1 MEIERLDVLIVGAGL
16 SGIGAACHLRRR
28 CPDLRLAVVEA
39 RAASGGTWDLFR
51 FPGVRSDS
59 DMYTLG
65 YAFRPWRDG
74 RAIAPGPSILSYLRD
89 TAREHGIDPLI
100 RYRHRVRR
108 AAWSSSQAH
117 WHVEIDVERDD
128 APPARLRVAC
138 AFLLMCSGYYDYA
151 AAHAPS
157 FPGLADYAGRVVHP
171 QFWTDD
177 IAWAGRRVVVIG
189 SGATAMTLVP
199 ALAGSARHVTMLQR
213 SPTWVVA
220 RPSIDPLAQHL
231 EGWLPWRCVHAIT
244 RWKQVLLSQYIF
256 ALARRRPQKL
266 RALLLAGVRQC
277 LGPGRETEVER
288 DFTPRYDPWWQRL
301 CLLPDGDLFVALREG
316 RAEVVT
322 GEIDRFTPRGIA
334 LRSGRHLDADL
345 VVTATGLEM
354 KLLGG
359 AELTVDGR
367 VVDPATAYSYKGT
380 MLSGVPNLAGVFGYT
395 NTSWTL
401 KADLAAE
408 WVCRLLRHMRRRGHR
423 QCVAHIDAS
432 ERCERPWVDLTS
444 GYVQRAIP
452 RLPKQGAHPP
462 WRLSQSYLRDI
473 AVLRYGRIDD
483 GVLQF
488 DAPREPAPAAA
499 GRGLR
504 SGSAPR

>member
-1 MEIERLDVLIVGAGL
+1 MELERLDVLIVGAGL

-28 CPDLRLAVVEA
+28 CPERRLAIVEA

-74 RAIAPGPSILSYLRD
+74 KAIAPGADILRYVRD
-89 TAREHGIDPLI
+89 TSREHGVEPLI

-108 AAWSSSQAH
+108 AAWSSSNAC
-117 WHVEIDVERDD
+117 WTVEIDVEHDG
-128 APPARLRVAC
+128 APPARTHIAC
-138 AFLLMCSGYYDYA
+138 SFLLMCSGYYDYA
-151 AAHAPS
+151 AGHAPA
-157 FPGLADYAGRVVHP
+157 FPGLDDYAGRVVHP

-220 RPSIDPLAQHL
+220 RPSADPLAARL
-231 EGWLPWRCVHAIT
+231 AGRLPWRWVHAIT

-256 ALARRRPQKL
+256 ALARRKPQKL
-266 RALLLAGVRQC
+266 RQLLLGGVRAG
-277 LGPGRETEVER
+277 LGPGHDAALAR

-301 CLLPDGDLFVALREG
+301 CLLPDGDLFRALREG
-316 RAEVVT
+316 RADVVT
-322 GEIDRFTPRGIA
+322 DEIERFTRSGIA
-334 LRSGRHLDADL
+334 LRSGRHLEADL

-359 AELTVDGR
+359 VELVVDGR
-367 VVDPATAYSYKGT
+367 RVDPAQAYSYKGT
-380 MLSGVPNLAGVFGYT
+380 MFSGVPNLVGVFGYT

-401 KADLAAE
+401 KADLASE
-408 WVCRLLRHMRRRGHR
+408 WVCRLLRHMQRHGHV
-423 QCVAHIDAS
+423 QCVARIDDAQKI
-432 ERCERPWVDLTS
+432 EAPWIDLTS
-444 GYVQRAIP
+444 GYVQRALA
-452 RLPKQGAHPP
+452 RLPKQGAHAP

-488 DAPREPAPAAA
+488 DAAREVPATLGATA
-499 GRGLR
+499 
-504 SGSAPR
+504 